1 MKNKGVRLVLEM
13 DGDRLFALE
22 AVVDGANVGVRRW
35 VSMTRPSTVD
45 PANAV
50 AMGEWITSVLAE
62 AGLQKG
68 PLVMAIRRGEVILK
82 RLVLPA
88 GADMDEGDLGGMVRL
103 QMAKQLAVAMEGS
116 AIDYVRLGREGGT
129 ESSGVAVLAGALPGD
144 RSRWIREVS
153 ESMGRKIARIGLRAA
168 GAAAMLSDASRI
180 RNGPVMGL
188 SPGWESSEFVIVHD
202 GRLVFARA
210 VDIGLPRD
218 GSDASRIN
226 EFADRL
232 AIEAKRTWMSYRVAP
247 ESGEVEAVATVGRGP
262 IAELISRRCA
272 VALEIPERDAQTCES
287 PHHVV
292 EYPDDMPEMDRLVA
306 APLAALLVEAALTA
320 PTFDFA
326 HPRKAP
332 DRMAAKRQMAMV
344 AILGAILIFG
354 SLRVVASIQLGRV
367 GAELT
372 AARETLGRLDGQ
384 YREFLTEDAR
394 LKHLRAWGEP
404 DIDWLA
410 HLTRLNEQAPDPRDA
425 LLDDVQGSMSPW
437 VSFTPKDRRYTTGTW
452 SSGQTARLSL
462 SGTVKDRGVADAFRG
477 RLVDGAEYRVLTRGA
492 DEPSRFSF
500 DLHTDRPAPAN
511 TDNPQ
516 GQSTPATGEGQP

>member
-1 MKNKGVRLVLEM
+1 MKSRGVRLVLEL

-22 AVVDGANVGVRRW
+22 AVVEGSKVQVRRW
-35 VSMTRPSTVD
+35 VSATRPATVD
-45 PANAV
+45 PAQALD
-50 AMGEWITSVLAE
+50 MGKWITSALAE
-62 AGLQKG
+62 AGLPKG
-68 PLVMAIRRGEVILK
+68 SFVMAIRRGEVVLK

-88 GADMDEGDLGGMVRL
+88 GADVDEGDLGGMVRI

-116 AIDYVRLGREGGT
+116 AIDYVRLGREAG
-129 ESSGVAVLAGALPGD
+129 SDAPGVAVLAGALPGD
-144 RSRWIREVS
+144 RLRWVREVS
-153 ESMGRKIARIGLRAA
+153 DALGRKIARIGLRAA
-168 GAAAMLSDASRI
+168 GASAMLSESSRL
-180 RNGPVMGL
+180 RNGPVMGI
-188 SPGWESSEFVIVHD
+188 SPGLESSEFVIVHD

-210 VDIGLPRD
+210 VDIGLPKD
-218 GSDASRIN
+218 CSDASRIN

-262 IAELISRRCA
+262 IAELIARRCA
-272 VALEIPERDAQTCES
+272 AGLEIPERDAQTS
-287 PHHVV
+287 DVV
-292 EYPDDMPEMDRLVA
+292 EYPEEMPESDRLVA
-306 APLAALLVEAALTA
+306 APLAALLVESELTE

-332 DRMAAKRQMAMV
+332 DRMAARRQMVMV
-344 AILGAILIFG
+344 GILGAILIFG
-354 SLRVVASIQLGRV
+354 SIRVVASIQLGRV
-367 GAELT
+367 DADLK
-372 AARETLGRLDGQ
+372 AARETLGRLDAQ

-410 HLTRLNEQAPDPRDA
+410 HLTRLNDQSPDPREA
-425 LLDDVQGSMSPW
+425 LLDDVQGAMSPW

-477 RLVDGAEYRVLTRGA
+477 RLVDDAQYRVITRGP

-500 DLHTDRPAPAN
+500 DLHTDR
-511 TDNPQ
+511 T
-516 GQSTPATGEGQP
+516 SPATTQPTDDAPTAAQEEKP